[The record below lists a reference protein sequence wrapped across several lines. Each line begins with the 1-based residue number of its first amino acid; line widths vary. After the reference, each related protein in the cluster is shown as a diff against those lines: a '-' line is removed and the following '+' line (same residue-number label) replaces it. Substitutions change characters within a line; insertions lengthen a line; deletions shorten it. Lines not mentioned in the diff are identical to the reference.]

1 MPRDCP
7 ITEAGAMHVRCVIV
21 DDNAHFLDAASS
33 LLEQE
38 GISVVGI
45 ASTGA
50 QAYRACSEL
59 QPDVVL
65 LDVDLDDETGFDVAR
80 GLAQR
85 VGRAQPR
92 VILISA
98 YPSDEFETMIADTP
112 ALAFV
117 SKTSLSGRVI
127 RAIIGSAGP
136 AAPGGTQRGS
146 R

>member
-1 MPRDCP
+1 M
-7 ITEAGAMHVRCVIV
+7 TVRCVIV
-21 DDNAHFLDAASS
+21 DDNAGFLDAASS

-50 QAYRACSEL
+50 QGYRACREL

-65 LDVDLDDETGFDVAR
+65 VDVDLDDETGFDVAR

-85 VGRAQPR
+85 LGRARPR

-98 YPSDEFETMIADTP
+98 RPPDEFETMIADTP

-117 SKTSLSGRVI
+117 SKTSLSGQVI

-136 AAPGGTQRGS
+136 AAPGGPQRDS